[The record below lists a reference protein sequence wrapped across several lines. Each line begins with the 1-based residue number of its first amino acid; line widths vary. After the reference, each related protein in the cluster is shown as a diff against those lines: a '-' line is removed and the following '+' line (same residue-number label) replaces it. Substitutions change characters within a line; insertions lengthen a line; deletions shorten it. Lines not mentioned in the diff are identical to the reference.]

1 VLVAA
6 ACSDDDKA
14 EETTT
19 SAAAVETTAAPTE
32 TTAAPTETT
41 AASTETT
48 AAPVDVSLKDVC
60 PDPLVIQTDWFPDAE
75 HGAMYELVGEG
86 YTVDVAKKVVT
97 GPLVTGGVDTGIKI
111 EVRTGGPAIGFAA
124 PSAQLYTDNSIHL
137 GYVSTDDAVNSFSK
151 TPTIA
156 VVAPL
161 EINPQMIMWDPATYP
176 EAKTIDDLAKAGVTF
191 NVFGGQTYTEVFV
204 KEGRIPADL
213 VDPSYDGSPQ
223 RFIAS
228 GGKIAQQ
235 GFVSA
240 EPYQYEKEFAEW
252 GKPVA
257 YQLIHDAGFKIYSQP
272 LAIRAEDKAAL
283 DGCLKKFV
291 PMVQQAAIDFVNN
304 PAKANSII
312 IDAVAQYK
320 DFWVYG
326 QGVADFSVAK
336 QKELGLIGNGPD
348 TTLGNF
354 DLARVQEA
362 IDQMKAAGFEVPADF
377 TAETIVTNEYINPA
391 IGLS

>member
-1 VLVAA
+1 MKLRKAAFAAVALVIVAA
-6 ACSDDDKA
+6 ACSDDKKA
-14 EETTT
+14 EESTTT
-19 SAAAVETTAAPTE
+19 AAAVETTAAP
-32 TTAAPTETT
+32 
-41 AASTETT
+41 ASTE
-48 AAPVDVSLKDVC
+48 AAADVSLKGVC
-60 PDPLVIQTDWFPDAE
+60 PDPLVIQTDWFPEAE
-75 HGAMYELVGEG
+75 HGAVYELMGEG
-86 YTVDVAKKVVT
+86 YTVDTGKKVVT
-97 GPLVTGGVDTGIKI
+97 GPLVTGGVDTGIKLEI
-111 EVRTGGPAIGFAA
+111 RTGGPAIGFAA
-124 PSAQLYTDNSIHL
+124 PSAQLYTDSSIHL

-176 EAKTIDDLAKAGVTF
+176 EAKTIEDLAKAGVTF
-191 NVFGGQTYTEVFV
+191 NVFGGQTYTDVFV
-204 KEGRIPADL
+204 KQGKIPANL

-223 RFIAS
+223 RFISS

-240 EPYQYEKEFAEW
+240 EPYQYEKEFKDW

-257 YQLIHDAGFKIYSQP
+257 YQLIHDAGFQIYSQP
-272 LAIRAEDKAAL
+272 LAIRADDKAAL

-291 PMVQQAAIDFVNN
+291 PMVQQAAIDYVGN

-348 TTLGNF
+348 ATLGNF
-354 DLARVQEA
+354 DLARVQTA
-362 IDQMKAAGFEVPADF
+362 IDQMKDAGFEVPATL
-377 TAETIVTNEYINPA
+377 TAETIVTNEYIDPS
-391 IGLS
+391 IGL